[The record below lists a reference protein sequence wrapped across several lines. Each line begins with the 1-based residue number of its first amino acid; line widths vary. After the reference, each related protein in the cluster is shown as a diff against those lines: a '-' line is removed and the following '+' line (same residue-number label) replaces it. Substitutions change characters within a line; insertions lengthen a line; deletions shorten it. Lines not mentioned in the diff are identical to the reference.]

1 MPSKYTSAAGEV
13 LAVQK
18 RIEELKNDG
27 KINSSVFQKIIMDY
41 NLLSRKITALRT
53 IVADCKVVM
62 TIGSFDLYHNGHGRY
77 LEKAKEQGTVLVVG
91 VDSDIAI
98 GRYKGE
104 HRPIIPSEERVEMLA
119 RQMCV
124 DFVTLIDDVDKEG
137 NWFFGLLKA
146 IRPDMFV
153 AVEDSYSQ
161 DQREEIRKL
170 GPELVVLER
179 QAKNTSATQ
188 IIQEIIKKNP
198 ELLAQILPKERK

>member
-1 MPSKYTSAAGEV
+1 MPSKYTSAAEEV

-18 RIEELKNDG
+18 RIEELKDDG
-27 KINSSVFQKIIMDY
+27 KVNSSVFQKIIMDY

-53 IVADCKVVM
+53 IAADCKVVM

-137 NWFFGLLKA
+137 YWFFGLLKA
-146 IRPDMFV
+146 IRPDIFV
-153 AVEDSYSQ
+153 VVEDSYSQ
-161 DQREEIRKL
+161 DQREEIKKL
-170 GPELVVLER
+170 GPELVVLQR
-179 QAKNTSATQ
+179 QAQNTSATQ

>member
-18 RIEELKNDG
+18 RVEELKNDG
-27 KINSSVFQKIIMDY
+27 KINSSVFQKIVMDY
-41 NLLSRKITALRT
+41 NLLSRKITAIRT
-53 IVADCKVVM
+53 IAADCKVVM

-137 NWFFGLLKA
+137 YWFFGLLKA
-146 IRPDMFV
+146 IRPDIFV
-153 AVEDSYSQ
+153 VVEDSYSQ

-170 GPELVVLER
+170 GPELVVLQR
-179 QAKNTSATQ
+179 QAQNTSATQ